1 MPCEEQINPNVDK
14 KQINNKN
21 FLVDRRIR
29 AYSILAKGDKPI
41 AVNEEEFLVP
51 SQSSNKKYKVTSI
64 NGWTCECPDF
74 QKRCKENGLK
84 CKHILCIEF
93 FLKLRDNQTENIM
106 EFFDDLG
113 LAEYEKN
120 CPECRSKNIVNN
132 GTRKTKIGTRQR
144 YFCKDCHKRFTLE
157 PLKNHLLNAKM
168 LCLVCDLYF
177 KGNSLRDIKDT
188 LLQSFGVKI
197 NHETIRQ
204 NILKFTEKMNE
215 YSNKL
220 NPSLSKSWGVD
231 EQKVKCKGEWLWK
244 WNLIDK
250 KTRWQVANTL
260 TQQRSI
266 KEARQVFK
274 QAKQNLNKDKRD
286 EMFKDL
292 EITSDGLYGYRKAI
306 KDEFLTKPNNSVTHR
321 ATTSPD
327 VKQWENMLV
336 ERFHN
341 QYREFDKIRRD
352 FKTIDSL
359 QQWGDGF
366 RIYNNFIAKNN
377 GSYLKGLTPAQAS
390 GIDVLGRNRWLS
402 LLKLSLSPELDK
414 QKHHP

>member
-14 KQINNKN
+14 KQIDNKN
-21 FLVDRRIR
+21 FSVDRRIR
-29 AYSILAKGDKPI
+29 GYSILAKGDKPI

-51 SQSSNKKYKVTSI
+51 SQSSNKKYKVTNI

-84 CKHILCIEF
+84 CKHIMAIEF
-93 FLKLRDNQTENIM
+93 WNKIRNSQDEKIM
-106 EFFDDLG
+106 EFFEDLN
-113 LAEYEKN
+113 LSEDEKKCPN
-120 CPECRSKNIVNN
+120 CKSKSIVSN
-132 GTRKTKIGTRQR
+132 GKRKTKIGIRQR
-144 YFCKDCHKRFTLE
+144 YSCKDCHKRFTLE
-157 PLKNHLLNAKM
+157 PLKNHLMNAKM
-168 LCLVCDLYF
+168 LCLACDLYF
-177 KGNSLRDIKDT
+177 KGNSLSDIKDT
-188 LLQSFGVKI
+188 LFQSFGIKI
-197 NHETIRQ
+197 CRETIRS
-204 NILKFTEKMNE
+204 NILKFTDKMNE

-220 NPSLSKSWGVD
+220 NPQLSKSWGVD

-266 KEARQVFK
+266 KEARQIFQK
-274 QAKQNLNKDKRD
+274 GKENLNKDKRD

-292 EITSDGLYGYRKAI
+292 EISSGGLKAYPEAI
-306 KDEFLTKPNNSVTHR
+306 KDEFLTMRNHTTTHR
-321 ATTSPD
+321 PTTS
-327 VKQWENMLV
+327 VNVHKSENMLV

-352 FKTIDSL
+352 FKTEDSL
-359 QQWGDGF
+359 QQWGNGF
-366 RIYNNFIAKNN
+366 RVYNNFIQKNN
-377 GSYLKGLTPAQAS
+377 GEYLKGLTPAQAS

-402 LLKLSLSPELDK
+402 LLKLSLNK
-414 QKHHP
+414 